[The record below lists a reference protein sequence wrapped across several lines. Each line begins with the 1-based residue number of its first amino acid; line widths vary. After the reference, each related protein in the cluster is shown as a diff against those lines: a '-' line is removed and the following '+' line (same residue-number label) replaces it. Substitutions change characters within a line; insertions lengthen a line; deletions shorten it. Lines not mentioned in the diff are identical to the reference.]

1 MLIEEPISHKRIDS
15 TAVVA
20 ATTADSTY
28 QAPDVLDKAGTAAS
42 LLCALHCALMPL
54 AITLL
59 PLVGLQFLASGWVEW
74 TLIGISAVLGT
85 SSLCLGFK
93 EHRSRRAL
101 AILGA
106 GLSLVVLGRIIEEHH
121 LGPLGVPTLV
131 LGGITIAGAHLL
143 NRKLCLDCRACH
155 PHGK

>member
-1 MLIEEPISHKRIDS
+1 MLIEQPVSHKRIDS

-20 ATTADSTY
+20 TTSAESAF

-59 PLVGLQFLASGWVEW
+59 PLVGLQFLAAGWVEW
-74 TLIGISAVLGT
+74 ILIGTSAVLGV

-93 EHRSRRAL
+93 EHKSRRAL
-101 AILGA
+101 AVLAA
-106 GLSLVVLGRIIEEHH
+106 GLTLVVLGRIIEEHN
-121 LGPLGVPTLV
+121 LGPWGIPTLV

-143 NRKLCLDCRACH
+143 NRKLCFDCRACH
-155 PHGK
+155 PPTK